1 METIKKLHIDNS
13 INQPYIFYLLY
24 NEIPTPYYINNVHKS
39 NKNAM
44 FQTIN
49 SIGNVYFAIPTE
61 LDVNNVYIFRNS
73 TLEKYKTLYN
83 NLSEFNIQ
91 EYQEFVML
99 NAT

>member
-1 METIKKLHIDNS
+1 
-13 INQPYIFYLLY
+13 
-24 NEIPTPYYINNVHKS
+24 
-39 NKNAM
+39 M

-49 SIGNVYFAIPTE
+49 SIGNVYFTIPTE

>member
-1 METIKKLHIDNS
+1 
-13 INQPYIFYLLY
+13 
-24 NEIPTPYYINNVHKS
+24 
-39 NKNAM
+39 M

-49 SIGNVYFAIPTE
+49 SIGNVYFTIPTE

-83 NLSEFNIQ
+83 NLSEFNIK

-99 NAT
+99 NAN

>member
-1 METIKKLHIDNS
+1 M
-13 INQPYIFYLLY
+13 
-24 NEIPTPYYINNVHKS
+24 HKS
-39 NKNAM
+39 NKNEM

-49 SIGNVYFAIPTE
+49 SIGNVYFTIPTE

-91 EYQEFVML
+91 KYQEFVML
-99 NAT
+99 NAN

>member
-1 METIKKLHIDNS
+1 
-13 INQPYIFYLLY
+13 
-24 NEIPTPYYINNVHKS
+24 
-39 NKNAM
+39 M

-49 SIGNVYFAIPTE
+49 SIGNVYFTIPTE

-91 EYQEFVML
+91 KYQEFVML
-99 NAT
+99 NAN

>member
-1 METIKKLHIDNS
+1 MCI
-13 INQPYIFYLLY
+13 
-24 NEIPTPYYINNVHKS
+24 KS
-39 NKNAM
+39 NENEM

-49 SIGNVYFAIPTE
+49 SIGNVYFTIPTE

>member
-1 METIKKLHIDNS
+1 
-13 INQPYIFYLLY
+13 
-24 NEIPTPYYINNVHKS
+24 
-39 NKNAM
+39 M

-49 SIGNVYFAIPTE
+49 SIGNVYFTIPTE

-99 NAT
+99 NAN

>member
-1 METIKKLHIDNS
+1 MQT
-13 INQPYIFYLLY
+13 NQPYIFYLLY

-39 NKNAM
+39 NENAM

-49 SIGNVYFAIPTE
+49 SIGNVYFTIPTE

-83 NLSEFNIQ
+83 NLSEFNIK

-99 NAT
+99 NAN

>member
-1 METIKKLHIDNS
+1 M
-13 INQPYIFYLLY
+13 
-24 NEIPTPYYINNVHKS
+24 HKS
-39 NKNAM
+39 NENEM

-49 SIGNVYFAIPTE
+49 SIGNVYFTIPTE